1 MAENKDYI
9 TYTEEKGSIN
19 ISDDVIA
26 TIASAAV
33 VEIDGVDS
41 LAASKTEEWARRL
54 GKKSMPK
61 GIKVQIE
68 DTSAIIDVYI
78 IVKLNYSVSDV
89 ALKVQEAVISAV
101 ESTTGFVVAAANI
114 HVAGIAL
121 K

>member
-9 TYTEEKGSIN
+9 THTEDKGSIN

-26 TIASAAV
+26 EIASVAAA
-33 VEIDGVDS
+33 EIEGVDS

-54 GKKSMPK
+54 GKKGMPK
-61 GIKVQIE
+61 GVKVQIE
-68 DTSAIIDVYI
+68 DDCVNIDVYI
-78 IVKLNYSVSDV
+78 IVKLDYPVNNV

-101 ESTTGFVVAAANI
+101 ESTTGFAVAVANV
-114 HVAGIAL
+114 HVSGIAL